1 VYPAV
6 TGGIGIHN
14 SSSVIDGLKEH
25 SERYCD
31 ESALILVG
39 VGLPVRSACGRSL
52 QAGVPRANSY
62 TKGAS
67 YGPLSTAS
75 LTEVAIDRREM
86 AFPLGHMWF
95 CVPAI
100 LPAEKDYF
108 WPPAGAPGRASARAR
123 GVIFVREGRALGVQ
137 RNQY

>member
-1 VYPAV
+1 MEEVCKPV
-6 TGGIGIHN
+6 FHGQIP
-14 SSSVIDGLKEH
+14 
-25 SERYCD
+25 
-31 ESALILVG
+31 ILG
-39 VGLPVRSACGRSL
+39 A
-52 QAGVPRANSY
+52 
-62 TKGAS
+62 AS

-108 WPPAGAPGRASARAR
+108 WPLPGTPGRASARAR
-123 GVIFVREGRALGVQ
+123 GVILCAGGEGSRRSAESILIADE
-137 RNQY
+137 